1 MKGRH
6 VALRRAPV
14 HAMRDRSR
22 RGHAGA
28 MAEGLGRK
36 LLDLTLEYADARDR
50 DREAKRHPGDLP
62 ITSQDARTMD
72 VIAAEYEAALR
83 LL

>member
-1 MKGRH
+1 
-6 VALRRAPV
+6 
-14 HAMRDRSR
+14 
-22 RGHAGA
+22 

-50 DREAKRHPGDLP
+50 DRDRDAKRHPGDPP

>member
-1 MKGRH
+1 MNGRD
-6 VALRRAPV
+6 VPLRTAPV

-22 RGHAGA
+22 RGHAGV

-50 DREAKRHPGDLP
+50 DREAKRHPGDPP

>member
-1 MKGRH
+1 MWRCEG
-6 VALRRAPV
+6 APV

-50 DREAKRHPGDLP
+50 DRDREAKRHPGDPP

>member
-1 MKGRH
+1 
-6 VALRRAPV
+6 
-14 HAMRDRSR
+14 
-22 RGHAGA
+22 

-36 LLDLTLEYADARDR
+36 LLDLIMEYADARDR
-50 DREAKRHPGDLP
+50 EAKRQPGDPP

-83 LL
+83 LM

>member
-1 MKGRH
+1 
-6 VALRRAPV
+6 
-14 HAMRDRSR
+14 
-22 RGHAGA
+22 

-50 DREAKRHPGDLP
+50 DRDRDREAKRHPGDPP